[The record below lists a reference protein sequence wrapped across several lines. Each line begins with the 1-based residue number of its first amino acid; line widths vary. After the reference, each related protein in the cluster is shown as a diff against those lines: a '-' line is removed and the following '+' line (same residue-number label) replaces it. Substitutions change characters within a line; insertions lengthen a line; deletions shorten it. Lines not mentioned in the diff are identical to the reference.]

1 MEERDKG
8 NQRTRK
14 SKLEIVEYYVIL
26 IGDDPYLAER
36 EVIYALESAGFYYN
50 FLGRNGLILFIRSFE
65 GIAPY
70 LAWRCAKVRYVVRLF
85 FKGTLEEIKEIEKLD
100 IKLEGSFAVRIHSY
114 DKDFKKITN
123 DLERE
128 IGRIFYLKGNRV
140 DLESPSVLILGYIKD
155 RILYLGFLEAKSDRK
170 ALLSRRP
177 SKRPAFHPSSMMPEN
192 SRLMVN
198 LAKSP
203 LNGLFVDPF
212 CGVGG
217 ILIEA
222 ALISEHCVGIDIDA
236 NMIKGCKENV
246 RYYHL
251 YNVDLVRGDATKLP
265 LRRVESIA
273 CDTPYGIASSLKGR
287 SHADLLREF
296 LEGIKSYGKMRI
308 CIATVEEK
316 LEPLGYKIVLK
327 HPQRVRKSLIRWL
340 YVLELDDGSN
350 TPRNSGEQA
359 HKAERPSFYSY

>member
-1 MEERDKG
+1 MG
-8 NQRTRK
+8 
-14 SKLEIVEYYVIL
+14 IVEYCVIL

-36 EVIYALESAGFYYN
+36 EVIHALEAAGFYYE
-50 FLGRNGLILFIRSFE
+50 FLGRNGLMLFIRSFE
-65 GIAPY
+65 DIAAY
-70 LAWRCAKVRYVVRLF
+70 LVWRCAKVRYVIRLF
-85 FKGTLEEIKEIEKLD
+85 FKGKLGEIKEIEKMD
-100 IKLEGSFAVRIHSY
+100 IKFGGSFAVRIHSY

-128 IGRIFYLKGNRV
+128 IGRIFYLKGNKV

-155 RILYLGFLEAKSDRK
+155 AILYLGFLEAKSNRK
-170 ALLSRRP
+170 AFSSRRP
-177 SKRPAFHPSSMMPEN
+177 SRRPAFHPSSMMPEN

-236 NMIKGCKENV
+236 KMIKGCKTNIKH
-246 RYYHL
+246 YSL
-251 YNVDLVRGDATKLP
+251 YNVDLIRADATKLP

-273 CDTPYGIASSLKGR
+273 CDTPYGIASSLKGK
-287 SHADLLREF
+287 SHADLIREF
-296 LEGIKSYGKMRI
+296 LEGIKNYGNIKL
-308 CIATVEEK
+308 CIATIEEN
-316 LEPLGYKIVLK
+316 LEHIGYKLILK

-340 YVLELDDGSN
+340 YVLEMDD
-350 TPRNSGEQA
+350 
-359 HKAERPSFYSY
+359 